1 VLYQSILEAITSLF
15 KLSMFIQKSMRG
27 NKFSRSSKEKKYETQ
42 ADIRYIQDKFP
53 YASQNRILCE
63 RLGKANAQR
72 RQWLLYNK
80 RHRAKLSRGLEQ
92 PSNII
97 SDVVDPK
104 GLADLH
110 SHAEEQ
116 NVHDDAVSFAP
127 AESVRRR
134 DTVLSSTTVPTFYEQ
149 PRRGFELDQASEV
162 AISQT
167 SYSDSGLGEFEHEL
181 ILVPEPPVESGNEM
195 PFECP
200 YCFNIISIRETHS
213 WT

>member
-1 VLYQSILEAITSLF
+1 VLYQSISEAITSLF
-15 KLSMFIQKSMRG
+15 KLSMFIQKSTRG
-27 NKFSRSSKEKKYETQ
+27 SKFSRSSKEKKYETQ

-80 RHRAKLSRGLEQ
+80 HHRARLSRGLEQ
-92 PSNII
+92 PSDVI

-104 GLADLH
+104 WLADLP
-110 SHAEEQ
+110 SHAKEQ
-116 NVHDDAVSFAP
+116 NVRDDAVLFAP
-127 AESVRRR
+127 TESVRRR
-134 DTVLSSTTVPTFYEQ
+134 DTILTSTTVSTFYEQ
-149 PRRGFELDQASEV
+149 PLRDFELDQASEA

-167 SYSDSGLGEFEHEL
+167 SYSASGLDEFEHEL
-181 ILVPEPPVESGNEM
+181 ILVPEPPVESENET

-200 YCFNIISIRETHS
+200 YCLNIITIRGTHS
-213 WT
+213 WK